1 MAPSPAEGT
10 LIHVT
15 GQAAIAR
22 PRRQDTDRAGTKFS
36 SLPKHA
42 VGKRKMW
49 AFKATDTVIC
59 LGEHVSW
66 RSVPANQDAAKQ
78 TAHRWSGPAGAWAP
92 PAFPVSSGSPRG
104 SPVGLILGT
113 PMSKPL
119 NSEMCSHTHIHAYMH
134 TLTCMHTYTHILT
147 RTYTIYTHTLTHTYM
162 HAYAHIHS
170 CTHMRTHYF
179 LTAVT
184 YIKAFCRSLLQS
196 SPSHRL

>member
-119 NSEMCSHTHIHAYMH
+119 NSEMCSHTHIHAH
-134 TLTCMHTYTHILT
+134 
-147 RTYTIYTHTLTHTYM
+147 IYTHTHTHIYNIYSYTHT
-162 HAYAHIHS
+162 HIHARI
-170 CTHMRTHYF
+170 CTHTFVHTHAHTLLSDSSDLHKGF
-179 LTAVT
+179 L
-184 YIKAFCRSLLQS
+184 
-196 SPSHRL
+196 